1 MNRAQLQD
9 MDRVQEASVSGHGI
23 SHVAEP
29 PQRPRNQTQGSR
41 TVKGKARAVVPS
53 SEADEEDF
61 DEETDLEEQERRME
75 QYERKEKKAIR
86 EVRRAIFTGE
96 QLNLERSS
104 SVYGD
109 DEGQG
114 NVQDDEDDEVE
125 EEPVVEDVVT
135 HKRVHYEDEEDDHDG
150 ASPHKSA
157 STFAGQSNSS
167 AAALPTST
175 KSAMKSPP
183 PPAANRSRQLL
194 LKAMQSAGGR
204 PLTPT
209 ESDLSGSNF
218 SETHR
223 SEKERRAR
231 INHRSASNT
240 EEEDAEADA
249 EELGETP
256 FREGVGA
263 GAEVLADEEEQ
274 AGAYDTN
281 DQQFDLPVEE
291 DDSGV
296 FRLELFDE
304 VDEEENEVFAE
315 PRTTGRLPED
325 LYRKGRKAGEA
336 LRLRA
341 VELSER
347 YSVDLHTVFKIMQ
360 LAFDPPRTSTW
371 NDFLQWFKQMRN
383 DDKAFAERN
392 PCNGSKR
399 TTHSVLLE

>member
-1 MNRAQLQD
+1 
-9 MDRVQEASVSGHGI
+9 
-23 SHVAEP
+23 
-29 PQRPRNQTQGSR
+29 
-41 TVKGKARAVVPS
+41 VKGKARAVVPP

-61 DEETDLEEQERRME
+61 DEETDLEEQEWRME
-75 QYERKEKKAIR
+75 QYERKEKKAIH

-96 QLNLERSS
+96 QLNLEQSS
-104 SVYGD
+104 SVYGN

-114 NVQDDEDDEVE
+114 NVQDDEDD
-125 EEPVVEDVVT
+125 DVVT

-150 ASPHKSA
+150 ASPHKSG
-157 STFAGQSNSS
+157 STFAGQSNSC
-167 AAALPTST
+167 AAALPTSM

-194 LKAMQSAGGR
+194 LKAMQLAGGC

-223 SEKERRAR
+223 SKKERRAR

-240 EEEDAEADA
+240 EEEDAQADA
-249 EELGETP
+249 EELDETP
-256 FREGVGA
+256 FHEGVGA
-263 GAEVLADEEEQ
+263 GAAALADEEEQ
-274 AGAYDTN
+274 AGADETN
-281 DQQFDLPVEE
+281 NRPFDLPIEE
-291 DDSGV
+291 NDSGV
-296 FRLELFDE
+296 FRLEFDE
-304 VDEEENEVFAE
+304 VNKEENEGFAE

-336 LRLRA
+336 LCLRA

-347 YSVDLHTVFKIMQ
+347 YGIDLYTVFKIMQ
-360 LAFDPPRTSTW
+360 FAFDPPRTSTW

-383 DDKAFAERN
+383 DDKAFAERH
-392 PCNGSKR
+392 PCNGSKC
-399 TTHSVLLE
+399 TTYSAILE